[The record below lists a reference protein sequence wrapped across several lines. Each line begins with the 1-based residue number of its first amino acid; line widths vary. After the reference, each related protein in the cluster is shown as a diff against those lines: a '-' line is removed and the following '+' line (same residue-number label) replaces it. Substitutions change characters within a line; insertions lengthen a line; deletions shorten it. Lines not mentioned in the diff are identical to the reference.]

1 MMRTGPYGRGTPDMR
16 SAHLIP
22 MFLAG
27 VLLFTAGGCAR
38 AARDT
43 TGFALHHE
51 VTVGQPFD
59 VTWQAVK
66 EVLREQEFDI
76 HTRDKR
82 GTFVAYGKES
92 RTWRIN
98 KRREEH
104 VIAVEPVGEEAS
116 LVTIDSVRQVYGAT
130 VLTYPGWHDRKLSDS
145 SDAQELLAA
154 IQAKAE
160 ATPVATP
167 AQE

>member
-1 MMRTGPYGRGTPDMR
+1 MRF
-16 SAHLIP
+16 AHLIP
-22 MFLAG
+22 MLLAA
-27 VLLFTAGGCAR
+27 LLVCSAGGCAR

-43 TGFALHHE
+43 TGFAVHNE

-59 VTWQAVK
+59 ITWQAVK
-66 EVLREQEFDI
+66 EVLREQEYDI

-92 RTWRIN
+92 RAWRIN

-104 VIAVEPVGEEAS
+104 VIAVEPVGDEAS

-130 VLTYPGWHDRKLSDS
+130 VLTYPGWHDRKLTDS

-154 IQAKAE
+154 IQAKAD
-160 ATPVATP
+160 AAP
-167 AQE
+167 AETTDTAADADAS